1 MEIKEFGLSKASNA
15 ESVANRVS
23 NFKNWVEKLIAP
35 FKSREREAEA
45 TQVPALPT
53 TKPYTP
59 KYWEEDYL
67 TRPYMR
73 YRMKTCNGKVIQYDD
88 RLRLIIEVYDPTLS
102 VERLTRIVTKKLR
115 QEFIN

>member
-1 MEIKEFGLSKASNA
+1 MHTNKFGLSKTNNTG
-15 ESVANRVS
+15 SVVNRVS
-23 NFKNWVEKLIAP
+23 NFKNWMEKLIAP

-45 TQVPALPT
+45 TQATAPPT

-73 YRMKTCNGKVIQYDD
+73 YRMKTCNGKVIQYDN
-88 RLRLIIEVYDPTLS
+88 RLRLIVEVYDPTLS
-102 VERLTRIVTKKLR
+102 VDRLTRIVTKKLR

>member
-1 MEIKEFGLSKASNA
+1 MYKHKIGLLKANNSK
-15 ESVANRVS
+15 SVANGVS
-23 NFKNWVEKLIAP
+23 NFKNWMEKLIAP

-45 TQVPALPT
+45 TQAPTLPT

-59 KYWEEDYL
+59 KYWKEDYL
-67 TRPYMR
+67 THPYMR

-88 RLRLIIEVYDPTLS
+88 RLRLIVEVYDPTLS